1 MARLEIERIGKRFG
15 TTDILK
21 SIDLDIA
28 DGEFISLVG
37 PSGCGKSTLLRII
50 SGLEQQSEGH
60 IRLGGNAV
68 DNLRPRDRDLAM
80 VFQSYALYPHLSVEQ
95 NIAVPL
101 TMRRLGS
108 LQRLPFVGALLPGVR
123 QQRKTI
129 ASDVDAICESLSIA
143 PLKNRKPAA
152 LSGGQRQRVALA
164 RAMVRQPS
172 AFLMD
177 EPLSNLDA
185 KMRVQARAEI
195 AALHRKLATTFVY
208 VTHDQAEAMTM
219 SDRIAV
225 LMEGRLLQVGSP
237 DEIYSKPQDLRVAQF
252 IGSPVINTV
261 EGHEIDGRF
270 VGMDRNGEAC
280 STGEPVHLAFR
291 PEAARLTAP
300 GAGMFA
306 GRVRHLENLGSEIF
320 VQAETTDART
330 LTIRLQPETPRP
342 GIGETIGID
351 VDARHFHV
359 FSVDLRRRK
368 PVFLPGGAA

>member
-28 DGEFISLVG
+28 DGEFVSLVG

-60 IRLGGNAV
+60 IRLGGNTV

-80 VFQSYALYPHLSVEQ
+80 VFQSYALYPHLTVEQ
-95 NIAVPL
+95 NISVPL
-101 TMRRLGS
+101 NMRRLGS
-108 LQRLPFVGALLPGVR
+108 LQRLPFVGALLPGAR
-123 QQRKTI
+123 QHRKTI
-129 ASDVDAICESLSIA
+129 ACDVDAICESLSIA
-143 PLKNRKPAA
+143 ALKNRKPGA

-225 LMEGRLLQVGSP
+225 LMEGRLLQVGTP
-237 DEIYSKPQDLRVAQF
+237 DEIYGKPQDLRVAQF
-252 IGSPVINTV
+252 IGSPIINTV
-261 EGHEIDGRF
+261 EGHEIEGHF
-270 VGMDRNGEAC
+270 VGAHPA
-280 STGEPVHLAFR
+280 GEPVHLAFR
-291 PEAARLTAP
+291 PEAARLTTP

-359 FSVDLRRRK
+359 FGVDLRRRK
-368 PVFLPGGAA
+368 PVFLPGSAA